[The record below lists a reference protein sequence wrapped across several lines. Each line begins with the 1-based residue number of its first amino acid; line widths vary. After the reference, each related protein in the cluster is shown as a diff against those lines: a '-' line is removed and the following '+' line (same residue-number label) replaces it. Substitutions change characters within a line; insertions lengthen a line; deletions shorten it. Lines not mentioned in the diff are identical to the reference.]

1 MNARKMGWVLV
12 PVVLLGAAG
21 CATPGKRTATGA
33 AAGAIVG
40 GAAGGLIGED
50 FEGAAVGAAAGAAA
64 GAAVGN
70 YLDKQARE
78 LEQVAETE
86 RTDHGILLNL
96 RSELLF
102 ETDSAVLTEDA
113 ITQVT
118 RIGDILVK
126 YPEDQLR
133 IEGHTDSRGT
143 LSYNEALSL
152 RRAEAVARVLTSRGV
167 APNQILVLGMGENQP
182 VASNDN
188 SAGRSANRRVEL
200 HISVPPDAQGVSQN
214 TRPDERGRTSS
225 RALRSM

>member
-1 MNARKMGWVLV
+1 MNAMKKMGWVLV
-12 PVVLLGAAG
+12 PALLLGGVG
-21 CATPGKRTATGA
+21 CVTPGKRTATGA

-40 GAAGGLIGED
+40 AGVGGVAGGD
-50 FEGAAVGAAAGAAA
+50 WEGAAIGAGAGAAA

-78 LEQVAETE
+78 LEQVAETH

-113 ITQVT
+113 ITQLS

-126 YPEDQLR
+126 YPEDRIR
-133 IEGHTDSRGT
+133 IEGHTDSRGPVA
-143 LSYNEALSL
+143 YNEELSE

-167 APNQILVLGMGENQP
+167 APRQMMVLGMGEARP
-182 VASNDN
+182 VASND
-188 SAGRSANRRVEL
+188 SADGRSANRRVQL
-200 HISVPPDAQGVSQN
+200 HISVPQQAS
-214 TRPDERGRTSS
+214 
-225 RALRSM
+225 

>member
-1 MNARKMGWVLV
+1 MNARKMGWIV
-12 PVVLLGAAG
+12 PALLLGLG

-40 GAAGGLIGED
+40 AGVGGAVGRD
-50 FEGAAVGAAAGAAA
+50 WEGAAIGAGAGAVA

-78 LEQVAETE
+78 LEKVAETR

-113 ITQVT
+113 ITQLT

-126 YPEDQLR
+126 YPEDRLR
-133 IEGHTDSRGT
+133 IEGHTDSRGPVA
-143 LSYNEALSL
+143 YNEELSE
-152 RRAEAVARVLTSRGV
+152 RRAEAVARVLSARGV
-167 APNQILVLGMGENQP
+167 APGQMLVLGMGEAQP
-182 VASNDN
+182 VASNQTVD
-188 SAGRSANRRVEL
+188 GRSANRRVQVL
-200 HISVPPDAQGVSQN
+200 ISVPHAS
-214 TRPDERGRTSS
+214 
-225 RALRSM
+225 